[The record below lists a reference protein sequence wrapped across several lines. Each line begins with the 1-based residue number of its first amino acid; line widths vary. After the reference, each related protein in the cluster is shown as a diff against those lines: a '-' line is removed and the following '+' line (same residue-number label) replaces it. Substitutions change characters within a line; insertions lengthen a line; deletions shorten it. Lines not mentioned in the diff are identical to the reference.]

1 MARTTASN
9 VIIPEIFT
17 DAVQARFAQ
26 KDLFFGESSLAR
38 LGVVNVSD
46 SFQGGQ
52 EDIGKEIHV
61 PYFGTIGEFKE
72 NVADGDAADVT
83 SVFQTDEK
91 ALVSRDTLAF
101 EATRWSKSSVG
112 KDAYQ
117 EGVDQLAVAA
127 ARAMD
132 RRVIKAALNAP
143 GGLKLSK
150 YSSTVPSFF
159 NYDLMV
165 EAMMAWGDEQ
175 DGVAALSVH
184 SATLA
189 DLYKLRDG
197 EGRPLLTLAAE
208 GGLPKFL
215 GVPVIVS
222 DKCPVDGSATGTV
235 TSSGTSP
242 PAIAITTNAPLGP
255 WNLKIKTVTAGARG
269 TATISFSTDGGVNW
283 SAPLLT
289 AASMDLIDTAIDS
302 LVGLNGKTGITI
314 SYANA
319 ASSADNVWSASTSLK
334 ATSMLLKKGAFG
346 FWFNRQALALQT
358 DRDILRDSDVAAMHL
373 YAAAIR
379 YRRLPGGTKP
389 GAVLV
394 EHNVSS
400 AK

>member
-1 MARTTASN
+1 MARTTAN
-9 VIIPEIFT
+9 DVIIPEIFT
-17 DAVQARFAQ
+17 DAVQGRFAQ

-38 LGVVNVSD
+38 LGIVTVND
-46 SFQGGQ
+46 SFDGGQ
-52 EDIGKEIHV
+52 KEIGKEIHV
-61 PYFGTIGEFKE
+61 PYFGTIGDFQE
-72 NVADGDAADVT
+72 NVTDGDAANVT
-83 SVFQTDEK
+83 SVAQTDEK
-91 ALVSRDTLAF
+91 AIVSRDSLAF
-101 EATRWSKSSVG
+101 EATRWAKNSVG
-112 KDAYQ
+112 KDAYE
-117 EGVDQLAVAA
+117 EGVDQLALAA

-132 RRVIKAALNAP
+132 RRVIKACINAP
-143 GGLKLSK
+143 GGLKLAK
-150 YSSTVPSFF
+150 YSASAPSFL

-165 EAMMAWGDEQ
+165 EGMMSWGDEQ
-175 DGVAALSVH
+175 DGIAGLAVH

-197 EGRPLLTLAAE
+197 EGRPLLTMAAE

-215 GVPVIVS
+215 GVPVVVS
-222 DKCPVDGSATGTV
+222 DKCPVDGSAVGTV
-235 TSSGTSP
+235 SSSGSAP

-255 WNLKIKTVTAGARG
+255 WKLKIKTVTAGARG
-269 TATISFSTDGGVNW
+269 TATIAFSTDDGVNW
-283 SAPLLT
+283 SAPILT
-289 AASMDLIDTAIDS
+289 AASIDLIDPAVDS

-319 ASSADNVWSASTSLK
+319 ASSSDNVWTATTSLK
-334 ATSMLLKKGAFG
+334 ATSMLLKKGSTA

-379 YRRLPGGTKP
+379 YRRMPGGTKP
-389 GAVLV
+389 GVVLL